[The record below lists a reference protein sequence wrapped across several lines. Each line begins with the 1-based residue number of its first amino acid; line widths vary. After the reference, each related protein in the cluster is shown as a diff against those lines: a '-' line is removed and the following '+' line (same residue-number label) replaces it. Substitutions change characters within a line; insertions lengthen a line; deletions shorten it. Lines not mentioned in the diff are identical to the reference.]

1 MTENNTGQS
10 RSSQHRQPKKK
21 ASSPSNK
28 KKILKKVL
36 IGLGAFIGV
45 ALIAI
50 IAILHITVP
59 LLLKLKQATF
69 KGRRKQK
76 YMIKMAN

>member
-28 KKILKKVL
+28 KKKLKKVL

-50 IAILHITVP
+50 IAIF
-59 LLLKLKQATF
+59 A
-69 KGRRKQK
+69 
-76 YMIKMAN
+76 Y

>member
-28 KKILKKVL
+28 KKILKKVCEKL
-36 IGLGAFIGV
+36 ARNEKSLY
-45 ALIAI
+45 LCNRKTEI
-50 IAILHITVP
+50 ISSYT
-59 LLLKLKQATF
+59 
-69 KGRRKQK
+69 
-76 YMIKMAN
+76 

>member
-50 IAILHITVP
+50 IAIFAYYNHK
-59 LLLKLKQATF
+59 LLIMNIQFWVDCL
-69 KGRRKQK
+69 
-76 YMIKMAN
+76 